1 MIIMA
6 KGKNSVGLSRDYII
20 HPGETLAEV
29 IEDREMTEREL
40 AVRTGMTEKHISTVI
55 HGQKNI
61 SAAFAKKL
69 EYALGIEASFW
80 MSMQANYDSEMLE
93 FEGINNITEE
103 ELGILKNLKE
113 VTEAWAAFEWLDSEA
128 NSAATV
134 LDYRM
139 ILGISNL
146 LDVPKIS
153 YAAAYR
159 AQSKNANIDPYVL
172 FAWQR
177 MCELLAKTIDIADQ
191 VDVEKLKNMIPDIKQ
206 VMFMKANQIQ
216 KKLSNIFAECGI
228 AFRIVP
234 NFTGAPVQ
242 GFI

>member
-1 MIIMA
+1 
-6 KGKNSVGLSRDYII
+6 
-20 HPGETLAEV
+20 
-29 IEDREMTEREL
+29 
-40 AVRTGMTEKHISTVI
+40 
-55 HGQKNI
+55 
-61 SAAFAKKL
+61 
-69 EYALGIEASFW
+69 

-93 FEGINNITEE
+93 FEEINNITEE

-113 VTEAWAAFEWLDSEA
+113 VTEAWAAFGWLDSEA

-191 VDVEKLKNMIPDIKQ
+191 VDVEKLKNKIPDIKQ